1 LEHAEHVDGGGASQR
16 QHDAFDLRP
25 RLAELE
31 QQPGMQARGLQ
42 TIQALRA
49 MQRANRPGLLRFDK
63 QINSLFP
70 DHDPVVPNDQLQ

>member
-1 LEHAEHVDGGGASQR
+1 
-16 QHDAFDLRP
+16 
-25 RLAELE
+25 
-31 QQPGMQARGLQ
+31 MQARGLQ